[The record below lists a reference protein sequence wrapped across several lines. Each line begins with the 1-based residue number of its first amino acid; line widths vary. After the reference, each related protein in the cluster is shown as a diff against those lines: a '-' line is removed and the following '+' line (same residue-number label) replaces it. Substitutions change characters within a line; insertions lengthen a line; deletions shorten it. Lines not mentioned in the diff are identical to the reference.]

1 MEHLRRG
8 RLLARET
15 RPLSAGARAA
25 DVKAHPKATHL
36 RCTLLTG
43 DTALEDV
50 RFSIECG
57 AAIEP
62 VGKHFIVIG
71 AMKAG
76 TTTLFELLSQHPALR
91 GWRCH
96 DSELTKKSITS
107 ARYTARDTHRSP
119 TTGAFLSRPACTP
132 GRSTQVPARIASLGA
147 ETKLACI
154 LREPVDRIES
164 HLAHRMQA
172 GAETP
177 NLEHCIRTSRYAMQL
192 DKFVPHIARENI
204 LLLDFE
210 ELQRDP
216 NALLARVC
224 EFLGIE
230 PFIGNALIHNTRS
243 VDFRLDAYERAELAR
258 LLRPDVERLIG
269 EYGFSPAERWLRKR
283 PSGWFIPPAFLR

>member
-1 MEHLRRG
+1 M
-8 RLLARET
+8 
-15 RPLSAGARAA
+15 
-25 DVKAHPKATHL
+25 
-36 RCTLLTG
+36 
-43 DTALEDV
+43 
-50 RFSIECG
+50 G
-57 AAIEP
+57 AAKEINYFCKIYRKGHTP
-62 VGKHFIVIG
+62 
-71 AMKAG
+71 
-76 TTTLFELLSQHPALR
+76 LNYD
-91 GWRCH
+91 WRF
-96 DSELTKKSITS
+96 
-107 ARYTARDTHRSP
+107 P
-119 TTGAFLSRPACTP
+119 FGP
-132 GRSTQVPARIASLGA
+132 GRHAWTLDVSPNYAKWPNSRQVPARIASLGA
-147 ETKLACI
+147 ETKLAYI

-164 HLAHRMQA
+164 HIAHRMQA

-224 EFLGIE
+224 EFLGIK
-230 PFIGNALIHNTRS
+230 PFIGNTLIHNTRG